1 METTQ
6 QRSTRTKEQNRV
18 FFELSLEME
27 FKADM
32 REYLPVSHLMST
44 MMKQDRTWL
53 EDNYPE
59 LVLVHMGSPY
69 YQGE

>member
-1 METTQ
+1 MQ
-6 QRSTRTKEQNRV
+6 PLISRRTIQKNREYFEASLANKEMV
-18 FFELSLEME
+18 
-27 FKADM
+27 DI
-32 REYLPVSHLMST
+32 REYLPVSHLMT
-44 MMKQDRTWL
+44 IMMKQDREWL